1 MAGTHFISS
10 EHRDG
15 TEPQP
20 GVCSSGCDDSST
32 TAFCSSENKE
42 NWLLGKWAW
51 EVGGGQR
58 RKQRQETKV
67 KTAVWLPTE
76 AFRTNVLEV
85 NPGTSLRG
93 SLLNTWSSRSVNGPG
108 VLTRSPE

>member
-51 EVGGGQR
+51 EVGGAAKEATTRNKSEDSCVTSHRGFQNQR
-58 RKQRQETKV
+58 SGGEPRDEPARF
-67 KTAVWLPTE
+67 AVE
-76 AFRTNVLEV
+76 HLEF
-85 NPGTSLRG
+85 
-93 SLLNTWSSRSVNGPG
+93 
-108 VLTRSPE
+108 